1 MRADLTRDLYDRF
14 PGLYAQRSLPMSK
27 TAMCWGFDVGD
38 GWHPLVDALSQVLTT
53 HANDVGKPVI
63 QAVQVK
69 EKFGTL
75 CFYAN
80 GQDDFEAG
88 AIHAADIFSGRL
100 CEKTGKP
107 GRIGVRGGWYSV
119 RCPEAAEAE
128 GITILPPEKT
138 KEPALDLPAIR
149 AGLAER
155 HAGVLHGA
163 VNVPVGWADLVDVL
177 LEVLAPQS
185 KPSKG
190 EPIPAQVLFL
200 MRDNGQLVV
209 GVENASDRMKGAVAF
224 AAALAAKLDP
234 ETGSAFVP
242 EASA

>member
-1 MRADLTRDLYDRF
+1 MRADLTRNLYDRY
-14 PGLYAQRSLPMSK
+14 PGLYSQRSLPMSQ

-38 GWHPLVDALSQVLTT
+38 GWYPLLDALSQVLTA
-53 HANDVGKPVI
+53 HAETVGKPVVE
-63 QAVQVK
+63 AAQVK

-75 CFYAN
+75 RFYAN

-100 CEKTGKP
+100 CEKT
-107 GRIGVRGGWYSV
+107 
-119 RCPEAAEAE
+119 
-128 GITILPPEKT
+128 
-138 KEPALDLPAIR
+138 KEPALDLPAIH
-149 AGLAER
+149 ASLAER
-155 HAGVLHGA
+155 YAGVLHGS
-163 VNVPVGWADLVDVL
+163 VDIPVGWADLADVL
-177 LEVLAPQS
+177 LEVLASQS
-185 KPSKG
+185 KSSKG

-209 GVENASDRMKGAVAF
+209 GIENASDRMKGAVAF

-234 ETGSAFVP
+234 ETGAAFVP